1 MIEKTSNKRDMA
13 VSFRIEE
20 EAIITI
26 IGNSFREMMN
36 IIIII
41 KEELNHIKETSQ
53 GTISLSNREEDI
65 IIEGEVTIKEEE
77 ALDKIE
83 MTDLI
88 IDLFRTDLINIEV
101 VMRTE
106 VVMRI
111 EGVTINNVKINM
123 RIIVEIKEITSRIV
137 NSNNSKELLKMMK
150 MSLRSHSKSSNHIN
164 DKKTDTNNKNSKEI
178 TEVEEEAGIKT
189 MITLEVEVIKE
200 GGSINKEMK

>member
-83 MTDLI
+83 MKDLI